1 MERSEYDR
9 KFRQSPG
16 SLPQAD
22 GPMRASGEIVLPLEV
37 SDQES
42 RRQLDEAGFDYNG
55 SEAWIEF
62 MRRLGRL

>member
-1 MERSEYDR
+1 
-9 KFRQSPG
+9 
-16 SLPQAD
+16 
-22 GPMRASGEIVLPLEV
+22 MRASGEIVLPLEV